1 MPLKKKLPARA
12 RPPAFSH
19 PGWCLMSQNWIGGN
33 FRTAGELL
41 IAFNV
46 PVVEIPSLVPRNT
59 DQNIDLN
66 RAGGSQDG
74 IFNIESHNPLR
85 LLAKIVFFISPKS
98 A

>member
-1 MPLKKKLPARA
+1 
-12 RPPAFSH
+12 
-19 PGWCLMSQNWIGGN
+19 MSQNWIGGN

-46 PVVEIPSLVPRNT
+46 PVASAGIEIPSLVPRNT
-59 DQNIDLN
+59 DKNIDLN

-74 IFNIESHNPLR
+74 IFNIESQNPLS
-85 LLAKIVFFISPKS
+85 LLAKVVFFISPKS